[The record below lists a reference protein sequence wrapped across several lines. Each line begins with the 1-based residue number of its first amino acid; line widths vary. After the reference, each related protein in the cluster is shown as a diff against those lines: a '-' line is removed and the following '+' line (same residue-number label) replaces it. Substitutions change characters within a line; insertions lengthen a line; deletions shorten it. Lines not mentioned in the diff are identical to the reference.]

1 MKKLTKAFPH
11 REGAGRADEVESGS
25 FRQPSYNTC
34 HCEPVR
40 RLVWQSVL
48 PRFPSFSLVLP
59 RSPLAPPL
67 GELAAKPTERVKIAL
82 SAPLGHL
89 SHRER
94 QVALI
99 RLALAGDARATFPQ
113 GKAEVTHCPPGLPAY
128 VHRSDSM
135 GMTCFFRLMIRGRK
149 AVFSFGVTLKA

>member
-59 RSPLAPPL
+59 RSPLAPTL
-67 GELAAKPTERVKIAL
+67 GELAAEPTERVKIAL
-82 SAPLGHL
+82 PAPLGHL

-99 RLALAGDARATFPQ
+99 RLALAGDARATFTLWSNCHWQ
-113 GKAEVTHCPPGLPAY
+113 LLDFNSLRGAPP
-128 VHRSDSM
+128 HRGRLWARIARRGS
-135 GMTCFFRLMIRGRK
+135 RLMSTGRT
-149 AVFSFGVTLKA
+149 AWE